1 MISRKITAAIA
12 GVAVIGALGGGAL
25 ALANDGGPAAPPSV
39 TARTTGS
46 DDGTADQGHGDA
58 PGTQTGNDDGTA
70 DQGHGDAP
78 GTQTGNDD
86 GTADQGHGDARG
98 TDDGSGHD
106 AHEDRS
112 GHGGPGRG

>member
-12 GVAVIGALGGGAL
+12 GVAVVGALGGGAL

-39 TARTTGS
+39 HARTGNE
-46 DDGTADQGHGDA
+46 DGTADQGHGDA

-78 GTQTGNDD
+78 GT
-86 GTADQGHGDARG
+86 
-98 TDDGSGHD
+98 DDGSGHD
-106 AHEDRS
+106 AHEDRA
-112 GHGGPGRG
+112 GHGGSGRG